1 MDIVDVQPDDTVDQR
16 VDNTATAL
24 LEEFIF
30 QHEKCVRHQIE
41 PIFVYEFAFALES
54 KNPFPINADLAMKW
68 IGYTR
73 KDVVKRVLESEFAKD
88 EGYIIL
94 ENGHGAKDLE
104 TIMLSIDCFKIMS
117 MRSNTEMGRRVR
129 RYYLAMEGIAKD
141 YINFKLNEVAKAND
155 TKIKELEMAN
165 DIKIKELE
173 MANDRLIKALSKNPY
188 ENAECV
194 YLIKSSILTDDRP
207 LFKVGRTTNIKR
219 REGQYN
225 THNPDEVCVIYERKC
240 ADCKIVEE
248 MFKQLMIGH
257 EYIDRKEHYLA
268 PATLMKN
275 VIDYIVDFMDSKRRI
290 IENAMV
296 AFAQGEQMPEIIDK
310 TIYKNAVDQNRAKL
324 NPIGK
329 IPKRE
334 VAAQMITDDD
344 YTDFING
351 FLAKDDAG
359 TLTRLKLAEQ
369 LKLSP
374 IFEKANKVKCDIGT
388 LMNKC
393 IAHMG
398 AVEVNKQIRGWRL
411 KEISLQQFLD
421 DKCDSH
427 PDVKAK
433 VKNLHQAYLEY
444 CNEKNIVLSNKD
456 VTMFI
461 KNMERDCN
469 MVISSTKGSR
479 GGYEYT
485 GITLKQGSTEQFMDE
500 NCIPDENHETQISEL
515 WSAYMAYCTTK
526 KLKPCH
532 RATFRQRVGL
542 RFAGYE
548 YNNKCYNFTGVK
560 LKKE

>member
-1 MDIVDVQPDDTVDQR
+1 MDINADQTADAVDPVDD
-16 VDNTATAL
+16 NNIASP
-24 LEEFIF
+24 LEEFIL
-30 QHEKCVRHQIE
+30 QHARCVTSKIDPQ
-41 PIFVYEFAFALES
+41 FVYEFGFALES
-54 KNPFPINADLAMKW
+54 KEQFPINIDLASKW

-73 KDVVKRVLESEFAKD
+73 KDNVKRILESEFTID
-88 EGYIIL
+88 EDYIIHS
-94 ENGHGAKDLE
+94 EE
-104 TIMLSIDCFKIMS
+104 TNTKPIEVIMLSIFCFKAMCMS
-117 MRSNTEMGRRVR
+117 SRTEMGKRVR
-129 RYYLAMEGIAKD
+129 RYYLAMESIAKE
-141 YINFKLNEVAKAND
+141 YIKAKLDERAKEND
-155 TKIKELEMAN
+155 AKIKELE
-165 DIKIKELE
+165 L
-173 MANDRLIKALSKNPY
+173 ANDRLIKALSKNPY

-207 LFKVGRTTNIKR
+207 LFKVGRTINLKR

-225 THNPDEVCVIYERKC
+225 THNPDEICVIYERKC

-248 MFKQLMIGH
+248 MFKQLMIGY
-257 EYIDRKEHYLA
+257 EYVDRKEHYLA

-310 TIYKNAVDQNRAKL
+310 TTYKNVVDQNRAKI
-324 NPIGK
+324 NTPGK

-344 YTDFING
+344 YSEFING

-359 TLTRLKLAEQ
+359 ILTRLKLAEQ
-369 LKLSP
+369 LKQSP

-444 CNEKNIVLSNKD
+444 CNEKNIVLANKD

-548 YNNKCYNFTGVK
+548 HNNKCYTFTGVK